1 MWKHIFTLF
10 ILKSSTEVTMTFSN
24 PRSHFEVSWRGI
36 SPPQWQPILAK
47 VHKMLAKKNN
57 NPKTK

>member
-1 MWKHIFTLF
+1 MWKHIFNLL

-36 SPPQWQPILAK
+36 IPPSGSLF
-47 VHKMLAKKNN
+47 
-57 NPKTK
+57 